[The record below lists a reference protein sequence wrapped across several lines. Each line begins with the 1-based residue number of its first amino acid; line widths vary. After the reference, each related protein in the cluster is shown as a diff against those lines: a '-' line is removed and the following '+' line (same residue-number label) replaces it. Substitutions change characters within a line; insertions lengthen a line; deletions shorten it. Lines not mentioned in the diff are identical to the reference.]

1 MEKKQIRL
9 RIVALL
15 PLVRDFPICRNFPP
29 SKIICALKTWGK
41 KHLLVSTLKYRP
53 CGLTCMSLVPPCRL
67 FTADLHRLTGSSNGF
82 LNVKKH
88 PKDQNIPCL

>member
-41 KHLLVSTLKYRP
+41 KHLLVSTLKY
-53 CGLTCMSLVPPCRL
+53 
-67 FTADLHRLTGSSNGF
+67 
-82 LNVKKH
+82 
-88 PKDQNIPCL
+88 